1 MEGTQSPLF
10 LYKTFMINKEQLQS
24 IVDNFLKD
32 KENLFLVNI
41 KINNNNIIEVIID
54 SDTFVDIEE
63 CAELNNYIESKL
75 DREIE
80 DYDLTVSSAGIDR
93 PLTLIRQY
101 KKYIGKKIEV
111 LLLDSKKIIGV
122 LEDVNDNGIKLLL
135 NNNKKKN
142 KKLEEDEI
150 IELSFSDYN
159 NAKLHVEF
167 N

>member
-1 MEGTQSPLF
+1 
-10 LYKTFMINKEQLQS
+10 MINKEQLQS

>member
-1 MEGTQSPLF
+1 
-10 LYKTFMINKEQLQS
+10 MINKEYLQS
-24 IVDNFLKD
+24 LVNEYLKN

-63 CAELNNYIESKL
+63 CAEISNFIESKL
-75 DREIE
+75 DRDIE
-80 DYDLTVSSAGIDR
+80 DFDLTVSSAGIDR
-93 PLTLIRQY
+93 SLLLIRQY

-135 NNNKKKN
+135 DTNKKKQ
-142 KKLEEDEI
+142 KKSEEDEVL
-150 IELSFSDYN
+150 ELSFSDYR